1 MTGGETVR
9 GMPAEQAIALLSRVF
24 IVIAIAFG
32 TALITCLSALP
43 VASSTPALVDLYVM
57 IARFSLSGL
66 IGAFVWYVPLVWH
79 VRLSPTPGWRTALR
93 WALSAISVVGALTLV
108 VVLLRI
114 LFNGAELLGVIAER
128 FGTMP

>member
-1 MTGGETVR
+1 MAGEPVR

-24 IVIAIAFG
+24 IVMAIAFG

-66 IGAFVWYVPLVWH
+66 IGAFLWYIPLVWH
-79 VRLSPTPGWRTALR
+79 VRLASTPGWRKALR
-93 WALSAISVVGALTLV
+93 WALSAISITGALTIV
-108 VVLLRI
+108 VVLVRI
-114 LFNGAELLGVIAER
+114 LINGAELLGVIAAR

>member
-1 MTGGETVR
+1 
-9 GMPAEQAIALLSRVF
+9 MPAEQAIALLSRVF
-24 IVIAIAFG
+24 IVMAIAFG

-66 IGAFVWYVPLVWH
+66 IGAFLWYVPLVWH
-79 VRLSPTPGWRTALR
+79 VRLGSGPGWRKAVR
-93 WALSAISVVGALTLV
+93 WGLSAVSVFGALTLV

-114 LFNGAELLGVIAER
+114 VTNGAALLGVIAER